1 MHSLP
6 YVAGR
11 HALADMGERR
21 DHECAMARD
30 EMGTACGFRLLG
42 VRRTKRSGNIARRIR
57 SVSPASSI
65 ARIFECWCRHERN
78 IVVIQLS
85 PTSATISIR
94 GMNIADQPMTM
105 APSSDLA
112 DVFLKAERAGLAVAI
127 VGRTV
132 ALVFLG
138 AWLVATRADD
148 PTRAIGYAV
157 VITAFAVLGL
167 LHYAMI
173 GTRFDR
179 DWVKYCFVTLDITI
193 ISVLIATQPMFSTA
207 ADLPAVTTFRA
218 STFVFYF
225 IVLGVAALSFSPGMV
240 AWTGVAGALGWLL
253 AFMYSSA
260 SVPGVLDWSDIPSNP
275 TSQQVLAVLL
285 DPHFGGFR
293 ARLQEAVA
301 LIVVAF
307 LIAVVMWRARKMLI
321 RQLEAER
328 DRATLSGIFGRFV
341 PQTIVDAMIAGG
353 GVLAPVEREATV
365 LFADIAGFTAMTERT
380 GAARTVEIMNAYF
393 DEVTRIIGA
402 HNGVVAQ
409 FHGDAVMALFN
420 VPVEDPHHAAR
431 AFDAAC
437 ALLAAVRDR
446 EFSGESIEIRIGVN
460 TGPLV
465 GGGGRQSYT
474 VYGDTV
480 NLAARLEALC
490 KEYRTSLLLSAAT
503 AAALTHA
510 NLVNVGCVE
519 VRGLSEPVSV
529 FSTQEDAGADA

>member
-1 MHSLP
+1 
-6 YVAGR
+6 
-11 HALADMGERR
+11 
-21 DHECAMARD
+21 MARD

-105 APSSDLA
+105 EPSSDLA

-193 ISVLIATQPMFSTA
+193 LSVLIATQPMFSTA

-321 RQLEAER
+321 RQLEAEH

-365 LFADIAGFTAMTERT
+365 LFADIAGFTAMTERA

-420 VPVEDPHHAAR
+420 VPVEDPHHAVH

-446 EFSGESIEIRIGVN
+446 NFSGESIEIRIGVN
-460 TGPLV
+460 TGPLVAGNV

-529 FSTQEDAGADA
+529 FSTQENAAADA